1 MNELLQAN
9 VFAGMPPW
17 KAIVCHSAS
26 VSKVLRFD
34 VTEGEKICH
43 LYLAAVISREEKMA
57 WQSFQDLL
65 DHTTT
70 LAEAGVQG
78 IFGLDV
84 LTVDI
89 QTGIRH
95 FNVQDFSRLIIN
107 HSRQFISESKA
118 LIRYGQLFALFHKR
132 ASADWGKIE
141 LKTHVE
147 IVDPEKIR
155 LKSYF
160 KKIYRQNGQEPDA
173 FYLLHDM
180 SGKPVFNTAESVPG
194 KLYLFH
200 ASRMVAQP
208 MFAEPDKN
216 F

>member
-17 KAIVCHSAS
+17 EAIICHSAS
-26 VSKVLRFD
+26 ASKVLRFD
-34 VTEGEKICH
+34 VQEEEKMRP
-43 LYLAAVISREEKMA
+43 LYLAAVISRDEKMA

-65 DHTTT
+65 DHTIT

-89 QTGIRH
+89 QTGIRY

-107 HSRQFISESKA
+107 HSRQFVSGPKV

-160 KKIYRQNGQEPDA
+160 KKIYRQGRQEPDA
-173 FYLLHDM
+173 FYLFHDM
-180 SGKPVFNTAESVPG
+180 SIKPVFNTAEPVPG

-200 ASRMVAQP
+200 ASRMAAQP